1 MRSTNSLSL
10 AAISSLPARDFR
22 ERTPF
27 YPERCLRRAQLAEKF
42 SFCHSQR
49 SLRSAESLFP
59 WVFAAFAIPLLLALT
74 CTLALITL
82 VVPTAQAT
90 KRPVYGGT
98 LRVVLRA
105 SSVSLDPREWKP
117 GSQSCAQNE
126 QFAILIYDRLLAL
139 DDYGRFQPALATEW
153 SHDASMRNW
162 QFKLRPGVKFS
173 DGSPLAATDVVAA
186 LQSLLPPSL
195 QISAT
200 ENTVALHSSRPVPDL
215 LEQLSSGR
223 YFIYRALPDGLLLG
237 TGPFYLGEDSP
248 AAPSESNPS
257 VMKPAHI
264 KFRANEEAW
273 SGRPFLDAI
282 EVTLGEPPLRLLYD
296 LQIGKADL
304 AEIAPDLVR
313 KARQENVR
321 IWSSAPNTLLA
332 LRFDDAQPAAAD
344 QRLRQALSLSL
355 DRDTMANVLLQRQA
369 LPTAALLPQWLSGY
383 AFVFDSPMSLERAK
397 ELRASLPANGAG
409 ASEPLRLHV
418 DSSGDLMKLLGERV
432 AVNARQANL
441 SVQVLLPHDAGNSSA
456 LPAVKS
462 APAGLHLFAWH
473 YDTISPRAELDALAR
488 QFALQDSGEGTQS
501 VSDPEQLFA
510 LERRFL
516 DERRILPLVILPE
529 YLGIAVNVRNWSP
542 AHWGEWRLADVWL
555 DQVPNVPAADD
566 NRAPRSS
573 SSPRMIGGR
582 P

>member
-10 AAISSLPARDFR
+10 AAISTSPAYDLR
-22 ERTPF
+22 EGTTSR
-27 YPERCLRRAQLAEKF
+27 LAEECL
-42 SFCHSQR
+42 FCHSER
-49 SLRSAESLFP
+49 SLRSEESLFSL
-59 WVFAAFAIPLLLALT
+59 VFTKFTMPLRFVISCA
-74 CTLALITL
+74 LALITF
-82 VVPTAQAT
+82 VAPPAHAT
-90 KRPVYGGT
+90 KRPSYGGT

-117 GSQSCAQNE
+117 GSTSSAQNE
-126 QFAILIYDRLLAL
+126 QFAVLIYDRLLAL

-173 DGSPLAATDVVAA
+173 DGSALTATDVVAA
-186 LQSLLPPSL
+186 LQPLLPPSL
-195 QISAT
+195 QISVT
-200 ENTVALHSSRPVPDL
+200 ENAIAIHSSHPVPDL

-248 AAPSESNPS
+248 AAPSETNPS

-264 KFRANEEAW
+264 KFRASEEAW

-313 KARQENVR
+313 RARQENVR

-344 QRLRQALSLSL
+344 QRLRQALSFSL
-355 DRDTMANVLLQRQA
+355 DRDTMANMLLQRQA

-383 AFVFDSPMSLERAK
+383 AFLFDSPLSLDRAK
-397 ELRASLPANGAG
+397 EIRASLPGNVAG

-456 LPAVKS
+456 LPSVKS

-473 YDTISPRAELDALAR
+473 FDTISPRAELDALAR
-488 QFALQDSGEGTQS
+488 QFAFQESGEGTQG

-510 LERRFL
+510 LERRLL
-516 DERRILPLVILPE
+516 DERRILPLVVLPE
-529 YLGIAVNVRNWSP
+529 YIGVAGNVRNWSP
-542 AHWGEWRLADVWL
+542 ARWGEWRLADVWL
-555 DQVPNVPAADD
+555 DPAPNAPAADE
-566 NRAPRSS
+566 NRAPKSS
-573 SSPRMIGGR
+573 SAARMNGGR